1 MSKFTVFANGRSVAG
16 KATNHMAWATAPD
29 VCKLPNNVPT
39 PFPNWVMST
48 KIAAGQTTHTTILK
62 KPIWTK
68 PTEAGPPSEPAH
80 PGVNKGVQSST
91 YRGEAK
97 ATSVSQNVIVE
108 GKGVARML
116 DTTTQN
122 HENTIGII
130 TDAAL
135 LDQLLKDWY
144 AKYGAKEDPGKGAKG
159 KGPDGHEPP
168 KAPKTEEKK
177 PDKDGKDKEGKE
189 TEAKEDCLL
198 KAIEVTCSH
207 EERKAP
213 LGKGQDRKLEVVADV
228 VGDKITLKAE
238 VEGKMCAK
246 HVEWAINGEVK
257 VGNPSSFY
265 ARVNAIQGGTIKA
278 LLALQDTAPRPYS
291 ISARCCKGEKQ
302 DCTVLAWPGD
312 VHKIA
317 IDFKPLKVI
326 AEKVVEFLT
335 KYISLPAKD
344 FECLC
349 GAVSISGQWTECS
362 KTSPKVCFL
371 LEAEGGFSPLLS
383 ITGHFNLLEYLGP
396 VGRIIALA
404 RKLWITIE
412 LFLEPKV
419 EFNLTVKGSKHFGCG
434 KGEVKIGVGGTA
446 SISLGVR
453 AGLQKDGGDAKDAV
467 ISAEASASAS
477 LGAEVWGKVG
487 LSRPVR
493 LALDTEGKIGALKGT
508 VKVTVAFGRWLPKWA
523 TPKWL
528 ADLDC
533 SPSWEITLWEGCGLW
548 SKKDVQVL
556 P

>member
-16 KATNHMAWATAPD
+16 KATHHMAWATAPD

-80 PGVNKGVQSST
+80 PGVNKGVKSST

-97 ATSVSQNVIVE
+97 AISVSQNVIVE

-177 PDKDGKDKEGKE
+177 PDKDGKDKGGKE

-198 KAIEVTCSH
+198 QKIEVTCSH
-207 EERKAP
+207 EERKARP
-213 LGKGQDRKLEVVADV
+213 DKGGTLEVVTDV
-228 VGDKITLKAE
+228 VGDKITLKAD
-238 VEGKMCAK
+238 VEGKLCAK
-246 HVEWAINGEVK
+246 HVEWAINDELK
-257 VGNPSSFY
+257 VGNPSSFR
-265 ARVNAIQGGTIKA
+265 ARAIPIPGSTIKEMMT
-278 LLALQDTAPRPYS
+278 LQATAPKPYK

-317 IDFKPLKVI
+317 IDFKPLKAI
-326 AEKVVEFLT
+326 TEKVAEFLA
-335 KYISLPAKD
+335 KWVKLPAKD
-344 FECLC
+344 FECLS
-349 GAVSISGQWTECS
+349 GAVSISAQWYECD

-371 LEAEGGFSPLLS
+371 LEAEGGFNPLLA

-404 RKLWITIE
+404 RKLWIKIE
-412 LFLEPKV
+412 LYLEPKV
-419 EFNLTVKGSKHFGCG
+419 EFSLTVKGNRHFGCG
-434 KGEVKIGVGGTA
+434 KGEIKIGMGGTG

-453 AGLQKDGGDAKDAV
+453 AGLEKDQVQDAKDAV
-467 ISAEASASAS
+467 VSADAAASASM
-477 LGAEVWGKVG
+477 GAEVWFKVG
-487 LSRPVR
+487 VSRPVR
-493 LALDTEGKIGALKGT
+493 LALDTEGKIGVLKGT

-533 SPSWEITLWEGCGLW
+533 SPSWEVTFWEGCGLW